1 MMKRVRMNKINY
13 LIATKNM
20 KKRDELQRILAPLGI
35 QAVLAEELGF
45 DLTDVEE
52 TGDTFEANA
61 LLKAKSGCAES
72 GLPCIADDSGLAV
85 DALDG
90 APGVFS
96 ARYAGEHGNDTLNNE
111 KLLKKLENLP
121 AEKRAA
127 RFVCAACCVYP
138 DGREITV
145 RGECL
150 GTIAFESAGSGGFG
164 YDPLFLPVEMN
175 DKTGVQRTMAQLNS
189 AEKDEISHRG
199 KALRQLA
206 QLIGGAI

>member
-1 MMKRVRMNKINY
+1 MSNINY

-35 QAVLAEELGF
+35 RAVLAEELGF
-45 DLTDVEE
+45 DLTEVEE

-90 APGVFS
+90 APGVYS
-96 ARYAGEHGNDTLNNE
+96 ARYSGEHGNDTLNNE
-111 KLLKKLENLP
+111 KLLNNLKNLP

-138 DGREITV
+138 DGREITA

-150 GTIAFESAGSGGFG
+150 GTIAFAPAGSGGFG
-164 YDPLFLPVEMN
+164 YDPLFLPAGIDDQSGN
-175 DKTGVQRTMAQLNS
+175 QRTMAQLNS
-189 AEKDEISHRG
+189 AEKDKISHRG